1 MADARNGIKMK
12 RIIFVDDD
20 VNIGQAMKRML
31 RPMRQQWDMVFTT
44 SGEEALE
51 LMAQEE
57 PFDIVISDMHM
68 PGMHG
73 GEFLATVME
82 RYPEAIRFALSGSP
96 GGGTIVRTATIV
108 HQFLVKPFD
117 PQLLMQ
123 LILRGFALR
132 DQLEKSGIKQLLM
145 EMGGVPSVPTLYKQ
159 IVREMQS
166 EKATVTRVAAIIEK
180 DAGMTAKVL
189 QIVNSS
195 TYGLR
200 QSVSNVVEAAALLGL
215 SNIRNLVLAA
225 EAFQPAKE
233 DQLPENFKLESLW
246 NHSLKVASFA
256 KKIVLM
262 ETENQRMADDAFT
275 AGLLHDIGQII
286 LATQK
291 TEEFGEALRQAE
303 ENCELL
309 IDVERRIF
317 GATHAEVGGYLMEL
331 WGLPDPIT
339 EAITFHNIPSGCE
352 DDGFSVVTA
361 LHVANYFCEG
371 NDDDDTTLTSSFDT
385 FHIERIGLGD
395 RVEAWYD
402 TCHNDLDSST
412 FSIS

>member
-1 MADARNGIKMK
+1 MK

-20 VNIGQAMKRML
+20 ENVGQAMKRML
-31 RPMRQQWDMVFTT
+31 RPMRQQWDMVFAT

-51 LMAQEE
+51 LMGQED

-73 GEFLATVME
+73 SAFLAEVMDS
-82 RYPEAIRFALSGSP
+82 YPETIRFALSGSP
-96 GGGTIVRTATIV
+96 GGSSVVRTATIV

-117 PQLLMQ
+117 PHLLMQ

-132 DQLEKSGIKQLLM
+132 DQLEKSGIKQLLL
-145 EMGGVPSVPTLYKQ
+145 EMGGVPSVPTLYKE
-159 IVREMQS
+159 ILREMQS
-166 EKATVTRVAAIIEK
+166 EKPSVARVAAIIEK

-225 EAFQPAKE
+225 EAFQPAEE
-233 DQLPENFKLESLW
+233 DNLPENFKLEVLW
-246 NHSLKVASFA
+246 NHSLKVAAFA

-262 ETENQRMADDAFT
+262 ETENQKMADDAFT
-275 AGLLHDIGQII
+275 AGLLHDIGQLI
-286 LATQK
+286 LATKK
-291 TEEFGEALRQAE
+291 TEDFGEALRLAQ
-303 ENCELL
+303 ENGELL
-309 IDVERRIF
+309 IDVEKRIF

-352 DDGFSVVTA
+352 DDEFSVVTA
-361 LHVANYFCEG
+361 LHAANYFCEG
-371 NDDDDTTLTSSFDT
+371 SDEDEITLTSSFDT
-385 FHIERIGLGD
+385 FHIERIELGD
-395 RVEAWYD
+395 HVEAWYD
-402 TCHNDLDSST
+402 ACHNDVDDST
-412 FSIS
+412 FTFSEPE

>member
-1 MADARNGIKMK
+1 MK

-20 VNIGQAMKRML
+20 VNVGQAMKRML
-31 RPMRQQWDMVFTT
+31 RPMRQQWDMVFAT

-51 LMAQEE
+51 RMEQEE
-57 PFDIVISDMHM
+57 PFDIVISDMRM
-68 PGMHG
+68 PGMDG
-73 GEFLATVME
+73 SEFLAEVLD
-82 RYPEAIRFALSGSP
+82 RYPETIRFALSGSP
-96 GGGTIVRTATIV
+96 GGSSVVRTATIV

-117 PQLLMQ
+117 PQLLLQ

-132 DQLEKSGIKQLLM
+132 DQLEKSGIKQLLL
-145 EMGGVPSVPTLYKQ
+145 EMGGVPSVPALYKA
-159 IVREMQS
+159 ILHEMQS
-166 EKATVTRVAAIIEK
+166 EEPSVARVAAIIEK

-225 EAFQPAKE
+225 EAFQPAEE
-233 DQLPENFKLESLW
+233 DKLPENFKLELLW

-256 KKIVLM
+256 KKIVIM
-262 ETENQRMADDAFT
+262 ESENQKMADEAFT

-286 LATQK
+286 LATKK
-291 TEEFGEALRQAE
+291 TEDFGEALRLAK
-303 ENCELL
+303 ENGELL
-309 IDVERRIF
+309 IDVEKKIF

-352 DDGFSVVTA
+352 EEGFSAVTA
-361 LHVANYFCEG
+361 LHAANYFCEG
-371 NDDDDTTLTSSFDT
+371 NEDDEITLTSSFDT
-385 FHIERIGLGD
+385 FHMERIGLGD

-402 TCHNDLDSST
+402 ACHNDVDDSTPS
-412 FSIS
+412 FS